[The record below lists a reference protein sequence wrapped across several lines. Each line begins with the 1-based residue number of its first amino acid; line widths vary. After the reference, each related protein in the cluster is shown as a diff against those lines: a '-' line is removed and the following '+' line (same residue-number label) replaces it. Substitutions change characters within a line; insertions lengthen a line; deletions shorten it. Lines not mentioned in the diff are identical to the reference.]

1 MADPED
7 RVMKTYWPASRP
19 WRYSL
24 DFHRRP
30 VANWG
35 VSFYEGSEPISEQR
49 WDAQPKEVTTT
60 ALRVWL
66 EEFTGRDVARELVDA
81 VFASRPFFFV
91 DRPHGLRRRS
101 SP

>member
-7 RVMKTYWPASRP
+7 RVMRTYWPPSRP

-24 DFHRRP
+24 DFHRQP

-35 VSFYEGSEPISEQR
+35 VSFYEGSEPVAEHR
-49 WDAQPKEVTTT
+49 WDAQPKEVTTGE
-60 ALRVWL
+60 LREWL
-66 EEFTGRDVARELVDA
+66 ARFTGTAAARDLVAA

-91 DRPHGLRRRS
+91 DQKR
-101 SP
+101 

>member
-60 ALRVWL
+60 ALREWL
-66 EEFTGRDVARELVDA
+66 EGFTGRDAARELVDA

-91 DRPHGLRRRS
+91 DRPR
-101 SP
+101 